1 MTMHRDVLAAAIM
14 RATDAS
20 TFAAELEA
28 DAILDELA
36 LYGWRL
42 TDVADLAEQ
51 ARARRDDPT
60 TSRTAADSID
70 NLTAR
75 QSAVLFALY
84 EMGPGTDADLVTRYA
99 GLTERFG
106 DGIYPPQSPQSIR
119 SRRAELHAA
128 DHVVN
133 TGDHG
138 LSDYGR
144 PAVIWSAADD
154 RVQGALG

>member
-1 MTMHRDVLAAAIM
+1 MTLHRDVLAAAIM

-20 TFAAELEA
+20 AFAAEVEA

-51 ARARRDDPT
+51 ARARRTDPD
-60 TSRTAADSID
+60 TSRTAADSVD
-70 NLTAR
+70 DLNAR

-84 EMGPGTDADLVTRYA
+84 ELGPGTDAELVARYP
-99 GLTERFG
+99 GLVERFP
-106 DGIYPPQSPQSIR
+106 DVYPQQSPQSIR
-119 SRRAELHAA
+119 SRRAELVAVG
-128 DHVVN
+128 HVID
-133 TGDHG
+133 TGEHG

-144 PAVIWSAADD
+144 PAVVWAAADATISAVP
-154 RVQGALG
+154 R